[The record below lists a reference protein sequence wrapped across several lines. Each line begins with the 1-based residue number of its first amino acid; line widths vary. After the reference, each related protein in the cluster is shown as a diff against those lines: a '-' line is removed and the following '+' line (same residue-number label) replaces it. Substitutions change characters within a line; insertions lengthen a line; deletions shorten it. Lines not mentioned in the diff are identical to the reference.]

1 MTEPAPAPAPAHS
14 AAVQPLATQERAAL
28 MAAMAEAQGNLSA
41 AARALGAIAAV
52 ELGRDGAGDGLRL
65 ALNRR
70 GVPLWLNSPMRELV
84 RDFCVN
90 QQFRKDYWVK
100 GARSL
105 SALEQ
110 LEALRAQRV
119 ILVQPRADVSLKV
132 SGSLGDKVPGLTG
145 GQDASSYGTPA
156 MALHA
161 LYDVADAMRS
171 GELANDG
178 SVDEV
183 LEHGQPVGISALAPR
198 GKIRTV
204 SGTLVTLSPPTNEDS
219 GFLHLTPVATDNS
232 EGLDNEAARILHKAS
247 SGKFPL

>member
-1 MTEPAPAPAPAHS
+1 MVAASHDLTANALQAPSLITAQAESFEVYPNRDSYPFMEDYRFDPA
-14 AAVQPLATQERAAL
+14 
-28 MAAMAEAQGNLSA
+28 
-41 AARALGAIAAV
+41 
-52 ELGRDGAGDGLRL
+52 
-65 ALNRR
+65 
-70 GVPLWLNSPMRELV
+70 WKV
-84 RDFCVN
+84 RDFVRGTIRLN
-90 QQFRKDYWVK
+90 GWAEAWAPIFREIE
-100 GARSL
+100 G
-105 SALEQ
+105 LEGKSDAEINAASDQ
-110 LEALRAQRV
+110 VCRAMGWNKNHFNVMWNRHVGLGPDQLRARMSG
-119 ILVQPRADVSLKV
+119 RTV